1 MPVGMG
7 TFSVT
12 VVRSL
17 FRPGQGTPLKAL
29 LIILLLCVSGCSWFH
44 RKPHAPDPSEF
55 IVIGAPVGS
64 QVFVDG
70 VQAGQPKEVA
80 KQPQAVEVTPGTHV
94 VEVRV
99 GETVA
104 YRENAYVTPGEKH
117 VISVLSGR
125 N

>member
-1 MPVGMG
+1 
-7 TFSVT
+7 
-12 VVRSL
+12 L
-17 FRPGQGTPLKAL
+17 
-29 LIILLLCVSGCSWFH
+29 
-44 RKPHAPDPSEF
+44 

-80 KQPQAVEVTPGTHV
+80 NRPQQVEVVPGTHTL
-94 VEVRV
+94 EVRV
-99 GETVA
+99 GDIVA
-104 YRENAYVTPGEKH
+104 YRENTYVTPGEKH